1 MHYLSYFSIRLASF
15 NSVVFSVSMLNY
27 TNKTIPRIDHI
38 AFEFFHVHRKC
49 NITEDSID
57 LLPQNFNFLHFFKKL
72 NQRFIVEKEALDN
85 ISYCD

>member
-38 AFEFFHVHRKC
+38 AFEFFLVNRKC
-49 NITEDSID
+49 NITEVSID
-57 LLPQNFNFLHFFKKL
+57 LLPQKFQFFHFFKNL
-72 NQRFIVEKEALDN
+72 NERFIAEKEALDN
-85 ISYCD
+85 TSYCD